1 LLGSFDFG
9 FESGCFGF
17 ERGELGSFGG
27 DEGFFGGSARTRTNP
42 MRLCASA
49 AYCCLEVNRMERAE
63 KKRDG
68 RGGRNVQGGRG
79 KRPVV

>member
-1 LLGSFDFG
+1 
-9 FESGCFGF
+9 
-17 ERGELGSFGG
+17 
-27 DEGFFGGSARTRTNP
+27 

>member
-42 MRLCASA
+42 DEALCFSS
-49 AYCCLEVNRMERAE
+49 LLLPGGEQNGKSGEEERR
-63 KKRDG
+63 KG
-68 RGGRNVQGGRG
+68 W
-79 KRPVV
+79 